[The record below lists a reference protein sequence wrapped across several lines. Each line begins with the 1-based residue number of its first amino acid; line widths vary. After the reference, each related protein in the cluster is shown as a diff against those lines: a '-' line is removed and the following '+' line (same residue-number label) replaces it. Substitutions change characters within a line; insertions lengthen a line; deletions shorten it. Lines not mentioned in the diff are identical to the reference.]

1 MAAPDQ
7 VNPNEELAARFR
19 ADLARPVGERF
30 YSEDDLIDIFD
41 YAGDMADDYLRME
54 ALLLGARLY
63 PDSVELTERRAI
75 FYLYLDRKAFK
86 AFLDDNPAMDT
97 PLWQILR
104 LNLLTPGDPGVER
117 VLANFVDHCGRLTDE
132 EVIQFVQLAGSVGA
146 SDWVL
151 DHLDDLRAHV
161 DYLPTLLYEAAAQA
175 EDRGLYDRA
184 AALVAEL
191 TDLEPYNPDYWTMH
205 ASISVMRKRYD
216 EAAAD
221 IDYALAID
229 PENLEA
235 MRAKLALLAED
246 GDSGALGRLADGI
259 LRRDPAD
266 TDTARMALEH
276 TDSIERTV
284 EVLDTLRGHARW
296 TYELAAIAAERQY
309 PHLDEILA
317 DLADQGLTEQSE
329 WREIGR
335 RAYLAGAYGTLTT
348 IMNVYKTCTGD
359 DLDCTSYL
367 YQILYRTGHY
377 DMVIQMYLASRDDY
391 SLMEDGNTYK
401 ATVMF
406 VLAMLRTG
414 MTDAARS
421 FLDRLSGELDTI
433 GTDDS
438 SDRLATYALRS
449 FVDTT
454 RRVLDVHTNTDW
466 SRYDPLGID
475 R

>member
-7 VNPNEELAARFR
+7 VNPGEELTRRFR

-41 YAGDMADDYLRME
+41 YAGDIADDYLRME

-75 FYLYLDRKAFK
+75 FYLYLDRRAFK
-86 AFLDDNPAMDT
+86 AYLEDNPAVDT

-104 LNLLTPGDPGVER
+104 LNLLNPGDPAVER
-117 VLANFVDHCGRLTDE
+117 VLQSFVDHAGRLTDE
-132 EVIQFVQLAGSVGA
+132 EVIQLVQLAGSVGA

-151 DHLDDLRAHV
+151 GHLDDLRAHV
-161 DYLPTLLYEAAAQA
+161 DYLPTLLYEAAVQA

-184 AALVAEL
+184 AELVAEL

-205 ASISVMRKRYD
+205 ASISVMRKRLD

-229 PENLEA
+229 PDNLEA
-235 MRAKLALLAED
+235 MRAKLGVVAERGSAD
-246 GDSGALGRLADGI
+246 DFDDLADAI
-259 LRRDPAD
+259 LARDGAD
-266 TDTARMALEH
+266 TETARIAIAH
-276 TDSIERTV
+276 TDHIGRITAI
-284 EVLDTLRGHARW
+284 LDRLRGNARW
-296 TYELAAIAAERQY
+296 TYELAASAAEVQY
-309 PHLDEILA
+309 AHLDEILA
-317 DLADQGLTEQSE
+317 DLADQGLTEQAE
-329 WREIGR
+329 WREIAR
-335 RAYLAGAYGTLTT
+335 RAYEAGAYGTLTT
-348 IMNVYKTCTGD
+348 VMTVFKACTGD
-359 DLDCTSYL
+359 DLDCAAYL

-377 DMVIQMYLASRDDY
+377 DMVIQMYLASQDDY
-391 SLMEDGNTYK
+391 SLMEGGNTYK

-406 VLAMLRTG
+406 VLAMLRSG

-421 FLDRLSGELDTI
+421 FLARLDSEMAAI
-433 GTDDS
+433 GADG
-438 SDRLATYALRS
+438 SDRLATFALRS

-454 RRVLDVHTNTDW
+454 RRALDMHTNTDW